1 MNIIC
6 FYAATCTRAH
16 MLQEQP
22 TIKEQVGIHYCWNLI
37 WTTRSI
43 NSVFSWNELLCPK
56 IFNLKLTMMGKKASV
71 FLVSLLL
78 LIGLSK
84 QDAFDYFQVVHEW
97 QPAICNLGNSCKIQ
111 PKNEFGI
118 HGVWPSVYS
127 KGQIGPCCG
136 PSFDPLKVIIHP
148 NIIKLSFHI
157 FISVYVCV
165 SIIF

>member
-1 MNIIC
+1 
-6 FYAATCTRAH
+6 
-16 MLQEQP
+16 
-22 TIKEQVGIHYCWNLI
+22 
-37 WTTRSI
+37 
-43 NSVFSWNELLCPK
+43 
-56 IFNLKLTMMGKKASV
+56 MMGKKASV